1 MTLWEPI
8 KLKCEM
14 DYLWEIG
21 SLKLWVKKTE
31 IEWLVAYEHQPGELY
46 AGKQVAAQKVQ
57 KPEDLV
63 WNRFVYEDPSCI
75 IQLMPALHDRA
86 VVISSETPIRMLPGN
101 SALFFVSIPIWVR
114 IYTGESKK
122 AMLIEI
128 PTITLSNTWFGDP
141 MNGEL
146 CYSLST
152 HARRKV
158 EDLEASPQRAV
169 CPFYVRNKSTE
180 QLEFQMMAV
189 HVEHLKI
196 YKDSDRLWTNEVYI
210 NFLSND
216 QLSQVNYSEKEP
228 SIIQGC
234 ELMAEE
240 RVPLD
245 NSIIKKS
252 IGFLRSFSNF

>member
-1 MTLWEPI
+1 
-8 KLKCEM
+8 M
-14 DYLWEIG
+14 DYHWEIG
-21 SLKLWVKKTE
+21 SLKLWIRRTE
-31 IEWLVAYEHQPGELY
+31 IEWLVAYEHQPGDLY
-46 AGKQVAAQKVQ
+46 ADKQVVAEKGQ

-75 IQLMPALHDRA
+75 MQLMPALHDRA

-114 IYTGESKK
+114 IYAGESKK
-122 AMLIEI
+122 AMLIEV

-152 HARRKV
+152 HARRNV

-169 CPFYVRNKSTE
+169 CPLHVRNNWTE
-180 QLEFQMMAV
+180 QLDFQMMAV

-196 YKDSDRLWTNEVYI
+196 FKGPDQLWTNEVYI
-210 NFLSND
+210 NFLNKD
-216 QLSQVNYSEKEP
+216 QLSQVNFSENEP
-228 SIIQGC
+228 SVIQGC

-240 RVPLD
+240 RVPFD
-245 NSIIKKS
+245 KSILKKS
-252 IGFLRSFSNF
+252 IGFLRSFTNF